1 LDLTERLTDQKDMS
15 EKSGTIIRQK
25 DARVLRAFGEE
36 VTVLLDGEV
45 TGGKLTMWTEMTP
58 PGGGPPPHY
67 DSIEDKTYYVL
78 EGLASFLVNEEW
90 REVGPG
96 GSVFMPHGCV
106 HTFKNV
112 GDQPLRLLVMAAPS
126 GFEKFFARCHEE
138 FAKPGGP
145 DMSRVLQI
153 SEEHGLH
160 FLQQ

>member
-1 LDLTERLTDQKDMS
+1 MS
-15 EKSGTIIRQK
+15 DESPVVVRQ
-25 DARVLRAFGEE
+25 DEVRVLRAFGQE
-36 VTVLLDGEV
+36 VIILLDGEQ
-45 TGGKLTMWTEMTP
+45 TGGRVTMFINVNP
-58 PGGGPPPHY
+58 PGEGPPPHY
-67 DSIEDKTYYVL
+67 DSVEDKTYYVL
-78 EGLASFLVNEEW
+78 EGRAAFLINEEW

-96 GSVFMPHGCV
+96 GSVFVPHGCV

-112 GDQPLRLLVMAAPS
+112 GDQPLRSLVVAAPS